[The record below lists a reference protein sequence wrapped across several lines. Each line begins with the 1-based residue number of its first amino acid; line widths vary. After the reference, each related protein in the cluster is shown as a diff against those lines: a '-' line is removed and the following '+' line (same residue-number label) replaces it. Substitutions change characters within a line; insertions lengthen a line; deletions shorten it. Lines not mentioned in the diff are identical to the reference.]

1 MVIFKFFF
9 GLIRPLTTT
18 ATTKAMQKTE
28 TVMPAFYVISFLF
41 SAVFLLLFFYS
52 YIIRSKELLLN
63 IDLVTAF
70 FGRHFVF
77 VLLPSLL
84 EIFYWTYIL
93 MRNYIKGNRIHV
105 HYMYIFG
112 NVRTAC
118 IQYFKS
124 IFYSVL
130 IKMLSTL

>member
-1 MVIFKFFF
+1 
-9 GLIRPLTTT
+9 
-18 ATTKAMQKTE
+18 MQKTE
-28 TVMPAFYVISFLF
+28 RVMPAFYVISFLF

-84 EIFYWTYIL
+84 EIFY
-93 MRNYIKGNRIHV
+93 
-105 HYMYIFG
+105 
-112 NVRTAC
+112 
-118 IQYFKS
+118 
-124 IFYSVL
+124 
-130 IKMLSTL
+130 